1 MVKALLLGNE
11 GSIPEMKGEWRRK
24 RKSEGM
30 QCEGQSGGWFIA

>member
-24 RKSEGM
+24 RKSGGVR
-30 QCEGQSGGWFIA
+30 CKGNSVGWFIA